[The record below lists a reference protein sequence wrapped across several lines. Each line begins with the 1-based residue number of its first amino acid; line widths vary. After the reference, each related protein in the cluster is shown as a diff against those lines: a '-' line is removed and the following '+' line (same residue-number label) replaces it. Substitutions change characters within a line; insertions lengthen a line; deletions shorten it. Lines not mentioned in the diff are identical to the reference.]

1 MQDLFVNISKVL
13 FQKFLLF
20 IIQSSMKIISLY
32 TCAGTINVIQW
43 EFPVFSFSFLL
54 DLAVPWE
61 LWICLKQL
69 LFGFTP
75 QMSQIYESGPWD

>member
-1 MQDLFVNISKVL
+1 MQDLLVNISKVL
-13 FQKFLLF
+13 FQTFLLF
-20 IIQSSMKIISLY
+20 IIQFSMKIVSLY
-32 TCAGTINVIQW
+32 TRVSTINVIQW

-54 DLAVPWE
+54 DLAVSWE

-75 QMSQIYESGPWD
+75 QMSQI